1 MADAP
6 SLSDFLAKKTKKKIK
21 GSNLNVVSASTPE
34 TAKKPKSKDAEE
46 EGWQEEQVVAAT
58 MKVEVAGKLT
68 REEDKKEEDDTS
80 GHAWGSVKAKSES
93 SQGLSDKKYPTLRK
107 SMRTSTNI
115 NIDDGSEAKVNIST
129 SKNVFAALEN
139 EEDDEEQEVKRP
151 KEIKPA
157 MVTKKKGE
165 LEKVAIQREVNK
177 YSKDG
182 PKKEGGK
189 DGKDDDEEDE
199 GEAEE
204 DATEERQEEVEAKKP
219 EAKKK
224 DKKAEKKAEAA
235 GGEAAR
241 EEEGKDDDEED
252 EGEAE
257 EDATEERQ
265 EEVEA
270 KKPEAKKKDKKAEKK
285 AEAAGGEAAR
295 EEEEQELEDL
305 KIVADL
311 AAAKAKYEG
320 RKKPFPPK
328 PLPKSELEEEKEN
341 KPAAPGKKKK
351 MAVIEEDDKPKL
363 QFWEGDDLGAKG
375 GLGESESSG
384 AARIGNDNSAGD
396 GTAVIADGDVRQHE
410 AWAATVR
417 RQTHQPACVA
427 WEPLGLNTAL

>member
-6 SLSDFLAKKTKKKIK
+6 SLQDFLAKKTKKKIK

-93 SQGLSDKKYPTLRK
+93 SQGLSDKKFPTLRK

-165 LEKVAIQREVNK
+165 LEKVAIQREVDK

-189 DGKDDDEEDE
+189 DGKDEDEDE
-199 GEAEE
+199 GEAGE
-204 DATEERQEEVEAKKP
+204 DAAKEPQEEVEAKKP
-219 EAKKK
+219 EAKRK
-224 DKKAEKKAEAA
+224 DRKAGRKAEAA
-235 GGEAAR
+235 G
-241 EEEGKDDDEED
+241 
-252 EGEAE
+252 
-257 EDATEERQ
+257 Q
-265 EEVEA
+265 ET
-270 KKPEAKKKDKKAEKK
+270 
-285 AEAAGGEAAR
+285 AR
-295 EEEEQELEDL
+295 EEEEQEHEDL
-305 KIVADL
+305 RIVADL

-363 QFWEGDDLGAKG
+363 QFWEGD
-375 GLGESESSG
+375 
-384 AARIGNDNSAGD
+384 
-396 GTAVIADGDVRQHE
+396 
-410 AWAATVR
+410 
-417 RQTHQPACVA
+417 
-427 WEPLGLNTAL
+427 

>member
-21 GSNLNVVSASTPE
+21 GSNLNVVSASKPE
-34 TAKKPKSKDAEE
+34 AAKKPKSKDAEE

-241 EEEGKDDDEED
+241 EEE
-252 EGEAE
+252 
-257 EDATEERQ
+257 
-265 EEVEA
+265 
-270 KKPEAKKKDKKAEKK
+270 
-285 AEAAGGEAAR
+285 
-295 EEEEQELEDL
+295 EQELEDL

-363 QFWEGDDLGAKG
+363 QFWEGD
-375 GLGESESSG
+375 
-384 AARIGNDNSAGD
+384 
-396 GTAVIADGDVRQHE
+396 
-410 AWAATVR
+410 
-417 RQTHQPACVA
+417 
-427 WEPLGLNTAL
+427 

>member
-6 SLSDFLAKKTKKKIK
+6 SLQDFLAKKTKKKIK

-68 REEDKKEEDDTS
+68 REEDKKEEEDTS

-93 SQGLSDKKYPTLRK
+93 SQGLSDKKFPTLRK

-165 LEKVAIQREVNK
+165 FEKVAIQREVDK

-189 DGKDDDEEDE
+189 DGKDEDEDE
-199 GEAEE
+199 GEAGE
-204 DATEERQEEVEAKKP
+204 DAAKEPQEEVEAKKP
-219 EAKKK
+219 EAKRK
-224 DKKAEKKAEAA
+224 DRKAGRKAEAA
-235 GGEAAR
+235 G
-241 EEEGKDDDEED
+241 
-252 EGEAE
+252 
-257 EDATEERQ
+257 Q
-265 EEVEA
+265 ET
-270 KKPEAKKKDKKAEKK
+270 
-285 AEAAGGEAAR
+285 AR
-295 EEEEQELEDL
+295 EEEEQEHEDL
-305 KIVADL
+305 RIVADL
-311 AAAKAKYEG
+311 AAAKAKYQG

-328 PLPKSELEEEKEN
+328 PLPRSELEEEKEN
-341 KPAAPGKKKK
+341 KPVAPGKKKK

-363 QFWEGDDLGAKG
+363 QFWEGD
-375 GLGESESSG
+375 
-384 AARIGNDNSAGD
+384 
-396 GTAVIADGDVRQHE
+396 
-410 AWAATVR
+410 
-417 RQTHQPACVA
+417 
-427 WEPLGLNTAL
+427 

>member
-21 GSNLNVVSASTPE
+21 GSNLNVVSASKPE
-34 TAKKPKSKDAEE
+34 AAKKPKSKDAEE

-68 REEDKKEEDDTS
+68 REEDKKEEEDTS

-165 LEKVAIQREVNK
+165 FEKVAIQREVDK

-189 DGKDDDEEDE
+189 DGKDEDEDE
-199 GEAEE
+199 GEAGE
-204 DATEERQEEVEAKKP
+204 DAAKEPQEEVEAKKP
-219 EAKKK
+219 EAKRK
-224 DKKAEKKAEAA
+224 DRKAGRKAEAA
-235 GGEAAR
+235 G
-241 EEEGKDDDEED
+241 
-252 EGEAE
+252 
-257 EDATEERQ
+257 Q
-265 EEVEA
+265 ET
-270 KKPEAKKKDKKAEKK
+270 
-285 AEAAGGEAAR
+285 AR
-295 EEEEQELEDL
+295 EEEEQEHEDL
-305 KIVADL
+305 RIVADL
-311 AAAKAKYEG
+311 AAAKAKYQG

-328 PLPKSELEEEKEN
+328 PLPRSELEEEKEN
-341 KPAAPGKKKK
+341 KPVAPGKKKK

-363 QFWEGDDLGAKG
+363 QFWEGD
-375 GLGESESSG
+375 
-384 AARIGNDNSAGD
+384 
-396 GTAVIADGDVRQHE
+396 
-410 AWAATVR
+410 
-417 RQTHQPACVA
+417 
-427 WEPLGLNTAL
+427 